1 MSLFG
6 NLLHSLRLSKFRGE
20 RATFY
25 EQLAKSI
32 EVRESF
38 EGFLEA
44 ELRISA
50 AKATRDSSRAYALRC
65 ILRRLGTGSATHY
78 SQSLSTVM
86 PAGDRLVLAALDSAP
101 DKAEMLRRVARLI
114 RGQAALLKMVKQKAL
129 IPLLVLPGVFVFA
142 WVLATKSIPLVVK
155 LAPAEVWTP
164 FNMAV
169 RVFAESIAN
178 YGVPVAA
185 AVAAG
190 AVLFGYQISR
200 WTGTLRA
207 RLEGLHP
214 RTGLLLFP
222 VAPFLLP
229 LSAYRDFQAGM
240 VFSSLAV
247 LLQSGATLK
256 EALMTLQRNA
266 QPWLRWQVRRI
277 VAHLEANPTEYQQAF
292 ARGLV
297 SPSLLA
303 RLSSS
308 IRTTP
313 HFDDVLIKLGD
324 EGLGE
329 VTEHVQKQASLI
341 NGLML
346 GVAALVLSFLVLGNL
361 SITNTMSDEMS
372 PSRQLARTLK
382 AQNAAKAIRP

>member
-1 MSLFG
+1 MQIFQDI
-6 NLLHSLRLSKFRGE
+6 LHGLRLASFRSN

-32 EVRESF
+32 DVRESF
-38 EGFLEA
+38 EAFVEA
-44 ELRISA
+44 ELRISS

-65 ILRRLGTGSATHY
+65 ILSRLGTGSATHY
-78 SQSLSTVM
+78 SQSLSGVM

-101 DKAEMLRRVARLI
+101 DKAMMLRRMAKLV
-114 RGQAALLKMVKQKAL
+114 RGQADLLRAVRQKAL
-129 IPLLVLPGVFVFA
+129 VPFLVLPGAFVFA
-142 WVLATKSIPLVVK
+142 WMLAAKSIPLVIK
-155 LAPAEVWTP
+155 IAPAEVWTP
-164 FNMAV
+164 FNMSV
-169 RVFAESIAN
+169 RIVAEAIAN
-178 YGVPVAA
+178 YGGPA
-185 AVAAG
+185 AVAAIVG
-190 AVLFGYQISR
+190 VALFSFQISR

-247 LLQSGATLK
+247 LLQSGSTLK
-256 EALMTLQRNA
+256 DALTTLQRNA

-277 VAHLEANPTEYQQAF
+277 VAHLEAHPTEYQQAF

-308 IRTTP
+308 IRTST

-324 EGLGE
+324 DGLAE
-329 VTEHVQKQASLI
+329 VSEHVQKQTSLI
-341 NGLML
+341 NGMML
-346 GVAALVLSFLVLGNL
+346 GGTALVLSFLVMGNL
-361 SITNTMSDEMS
+361 SITNTMADEMS
-372 PSRQLARTLK
+372 PARQLARTLK
-382 AQNAAKAIRP
+382 AQNAAKSATR